1 MAKKSFSV
9 GKTNNGVLNSAG
21 GDKLKELQANS
32 QYNFQFISKD
42 KIISNP
48 KNEKYTQD
56 GIEALKESI
65 IENGL
70 RHNLSVLFDAE
81 QNVYRII
88 SGERRYHAIC
98 ALDEKMYKELFPT
111 GIPCKVEKSDIT
123 DIDEEIM
130 LISANHDVRETSMEV
145 KRWEVSRL
153 NELYQ
158 AKKLKGEIKNINA
171 EIAKQ
176 LNISERQARK
186 YTTAEKLIPE
196 LSNLLNENGID
207 LNQADKFGKLD
218 ESAQQDILKIINN
231 KGSVDNSEFQSIK
244 KLSEDREKEALK
256 YKEEYEKASKQIL
269 EKDITVQKLQEKLF
283 KLEKENNNTNIK
295 SRQDLEEELKFLA
308 EAKKQAEREKNKLEI
323 NLEKL
328 KKQQQEKEKKNTSI
342 SDVELKRIA
351 SIAKTEQALNLLEN
365 NFDILKSNKTTLQQD
380 ADLKL
385 RLELLKR
392 RLDDLLITLA
402 D

>member
-9 GKTNNGVLNSAG
+9 GRTNNGVLNSSG
-21 GDKLKELQANS
+21 GDKLKELQANA
-32 QYNFQFISKD
+32 QYNFQFIAKD
-42 KIISNP
+42 RIISNP

-56 GIEALKESI
+56 GIESLKESI

-81 QNVYRII
+81 QNNYRLI

-98 ALDEKMYKELFPT
+98 AMSDKEYNELFPT
-111 GIPCKVEKSDIT
+111 GIPCKVEKSDISE
-123 DIDEEIM
+123 IDEEIM

-153 NELYQ
+153 KELYE

-171 EIAKQ
+171 EIAHQ

-218 ESAQQDILKIINN
+218 ESAQQDILKIIHK
-231 KGSVDNSEFQSIK
+231 KGEVENSEFQTIK
-244 KLSEDREKEALK
+244 KLSEEREKEAKK
-256 YKEEYEKASKQIL
+256 YKEEYEKASKQIE
-269 EKDITVQKLQEKLF
+269 EKNLTVKKLQQRLTE
-283 KLEKENNNTNIK
+283 LENKDNHIVR
-295 SRQDLEEELKFLA
+295 SRQDLEDEIRFLTD
-308 EAKKQAEREKNKLEI
+308 AKEQAEKEKHKLET
-323 NLEKL
+323 NLEKI
-328 KKQQQEKEKKNTSI
+328 KQQQKDKERKNTSI
-342 SDVELKRIA
+342 SDSELKRIS

-365 NFDILKSNKTTLQQD
+365 NFDVLKNNKQTLQHD
-380 ADLKL
+380 PDLKI
-385 RLELLKR
+385 RVELLKR
-392 RLDDLLITLA
+392 RMDDLLVSINE
-402 D
+402 

>member
-9 GKTNNGVLNSAG
+9 GRTNNGVLNSAG
-21 GDKLKELQANS
+21 GDKLKELQANA
-32 QYNFQFISKD
+32 QYNFQFIAKD
-42 KIISNP
+42 RIISNP

-56 GIEALKESI
+56 GIESLKESI

-81 QNVYRII
+81 QNNYRLI

-98 ALDEKMYKELFPT
+98 AMSDKEYNELFPT
-111 GIPCKVEKSDIT
+111 GIPCKVEKSDISE
-123 DIDEEIM
+123 IDEEIM

-153 NELYQ
+153 KELYE

-171 EIAKQ
+171 EIAHQ

-218 ESAQQDILKIINN
+218 ESAQQDILKIIHK
-231 KGSVDNSEFQSIK
+231 KGEVENSEFQTIK
-244 KLSEDREKEALK
+244 KLSEEREKEAKK
-256 YKEEYEKASKQIL
+256 YKEEYEKASKQIE
-269 EKDITVQKLQEKLF
+269 EKDLTVKKLQQRLTE
-283 KLEKENNNTNIK
+283 LENKDNHIVR
-295 SRQDLEEELKFLA
+295 SRQDLEDEIRFLTD
-308 EAKKQAEREKNKLEI
+308 AKEQAEKEKHKLET
-323 NLEKL
+323 NLEKI
-328 KKQQQEKEKKNTSI
+328 KQQQKHKERKNTSI
-342 SDVELKRIA
+342 SDSELKRIS

-365 NFDILKSNKTTLQQD
+365 NFDVLKNNKQTLQHD
-380 ADLKL
+380 PDLKI
-385 RLELLKR
+385 RVELLKR
-392 RLDDLLITLA
+392 RMDDLLVSINE
-402 D
+402 

>member
-9 GKTNNGVLNSAG
+9 GRTNNGVLNSAG
-21 GDKLKELQANS
+21 GDKLKELQANA
-32 QYNFQFISKD
+32 QYNFQFIAKD
-42 KIISNP
+42 RIISNP

-56 GIEALKESI
+56 GIESLKESI

-81 QNVYRII
+81 QNNYRLI

-98 ALDEKMYKELFPT
+98 AMSDKEYNELFPT
-111 GIPCKVEKSDIT
+111 GIPCKVEKSDISE
-123 DIDEEIM
+123 IDEEIM

-153 NELYQ
+153 KELYE

-171 EIAKQ
+171 EIAHQ

-186 YTTAEKLIPE
+186 YTTADKLIPD

-218 ESAQQDILKIINN
+218 ESAQQDILKIIHK
-231 KGSVDNSEFQSIK
+231 KGEVENSEFQTIK
-244 KLSEDREKEALK
+244 KLSEEREKEAKK
-256 YKEEYEKASKQIL
+256 YKEEYEKASKQIE
-269 EKDITVQKLQEKLF
+269 EKDLTVKKLQQRLTE
-283 KLEKENNNTNIK
+283 LENKDNHIVR
-295 SRQDLEEELKFLA
+295 SRQDLEDEIRFLTD
-308 EAKKQAEREKNKLEI
+308 AKEQAEKEKHKLET
-323 NLEKL
+323 NLEKI
-328 KKQQQEKEKKNTSI
+328 KQQQKDKERKNTSI
-342 SDVELKRIA
+342 SDSELKRIS

-365 NFDILKSNKTTLQQD
+365 NFDVLKNNKQTLQHD
-380 ADLKL
+380 PDLKI
-385 RLELLKR
+385 RVELLKR
-392 RLDDLLITLA
+392 RMDDLLVSINE
-402 D
+402 

>member
-9 GKTNNGVLNSAG
+9 GRTNNGVLNSAG
-21 GDKLKELQANS
+21 GDKLKELQANA
-32 QYNFQFISKD
+32 QYNFQFIAKD
-42 KIISNP
+42 RIISNP

-56 GIEALKESI
+56 GIESLKESI

-81 QNVYRII
+81 QNNYRLI

-98 ALDEKMYKELFPT
+98 AMSDKEYNELFPT
-111 GIPCKVEKSDIT
+111 GIPCKVEKSDISE
-123 DIDEEIM
+123 IDEEIM

-153 NELYQ
+153 KELYE

-171 EIAKQ
+171 EIAHQ

-218 ESAQQDILKIINN
+218 ESAQQDILKIIHK
-231 KGSVDNSEFQSIK
+231 KGEVENSEFQTIK
-244 KLSEDREKEALK
+244 KLSEEREKEAKK
-256 YKEEYEKASKQIL
+256 YKEEYEKASKQIE
-269 EKDITVQKLQEKLF
+269 EKDLTVKKLQQRLTE
-283 KLEKENNNTNIK
+283 LENKDNHIVR
-295 SRQDLEEELKFLA
+295 SRQDLEDEIRFLTD
-308 EAKKQAEREKNKLEI
+308 AKEQAEKEKHKLET
-323 NLEKL
+323 NLEKI
-328 KKQQQEKEKKNTSI
+328 KQQQKDKERKNTSI
-342 SDVELKRIA
+342 SDSELKRIS

-365 NFDILKSNKTTLQQD
+365 NFDVLKNNKQTLQHDQ
-380 ADLKL
+380 DLKI
-385 RLELLKR
+385 RVELLKR
-392 RLDDLLITLA
+392 RMDDLLVSINE
-402 D
+402 